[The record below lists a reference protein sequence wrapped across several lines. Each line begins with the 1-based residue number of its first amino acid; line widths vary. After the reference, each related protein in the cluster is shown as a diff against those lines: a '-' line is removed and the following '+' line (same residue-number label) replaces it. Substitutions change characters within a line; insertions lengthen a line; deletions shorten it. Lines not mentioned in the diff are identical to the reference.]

1 MYWNKKSVQIVKQ
14 FVNRNLPATFT
25 LPKNQESDENLM
37 FIEKVHTI
45 AEIRSLHGLF
55 ESGSHRALFLATRPW
70 RGGACLISARVA
82 WAISWNYYPEFHLA
96 FYLNK
101 SFFLYRIKTNLYI
114 CIFTFSKRKARF
126 PVWRNKSN
134 CQTFF
139 IFIKI
144 LWKIKKKKK
153 KGGIVTH
160 SYCYLPRVLMQTWWY
175 IVKVFI
181 QCFSFKQNSRF
192 FH

>member
-45 AEIRSLHGLF
+45 AEIRSLYGLF
-55 ESGSHRALFLATRPW
+55 ESGSHRALSLATRPW

-101 SFFLYRIKTNLYI
+101 SFF
-114 CIFTFSKRKARF
+114 
-126 PVWRNKSN
+126 
-134 CQTFF
+134 F
-139 IFIKI
+139 IELKQI
-144 LWKIKKKKK
+144 WKYLCTYVFLLFQ
-153 KGGIVTH
+153 KGKHDFLFEERSQIAKH
-160 SYCYLPRVLMQTWWY
+160 FL
-175 IVKVFI
+175 F
-181 QCFSFKQNSRF
+181 
-192 FH
+192 

>member
-101 SFFLYRIKTNLYI
+101 SFFLYRIKTNLKIFMYI

-126 PVWRNKSN
+126 PVWRKKPN

-139 IFIKI
+139 ILIKS
-144 LWKIKKKKK
+144 LWKIKKKKE
-153 KGGIVTH
+153 G
-160 SYCYLPRVLMQTWWY
+160 WDWY
-175 IVKVFI
+175 PLFLFPSPCSNANLVIYRESIYTVFFI
-181 QCFSFKQNSRF
+181 
-192 FH
+192 

>member
-55 ESGSHRALFLATRPW
+55 ESGSHRALSLATRPW

-101 SFFLYRIKTNLYI
+101 SFFYI
-114 CIFTFSKRKARF
+114 ELKQIWKYLCTYVFLLFKKESTISCLKKEAKLPNIFYF
-126 PVWRNKSN
+126 NQKSMKN
-134 CQTFF
+134 
-139 IFIKI
+139 
-144 LWKIKKKKK
+144 
-153 KGGIVTH
+153 
-160 SYCYLPRVLMQTWWY
+160 
-175 IVKVFI
+175 
-181 QCFSFKQNSRF
+181 
-192 FH
+192 

>member
-14 FVNRNLPATFT
+14 FVNRNLHATFT

-55 ESGSHRALFLATRPW
+55 ESGSHRALSLATRPW

-101 SFFLYRIKTNLYI
+101 SFFYRELKQI
-114 CIFTFSKRKARF
+114 
-126 PVWRNKSN
+126 
-134 CQTFF
+134 
-139 IFIKI
+139 
-144 LWKIKKKKK
+144 WKYLCTYVFLLFQ
-153 KGGIVTH
+153 KGKHDFLFEERSQIAKH
-160 SYCYLPRVLMQTWWY
+160 FL
-175 IVKVFI
+175 F
-181 QCFSFKQNSRF
+181 
-192 FH
+192 